1 MDLEEYLAIPFVLD
15 VRAVQGEGGDWLCE
29 LEYEEL
35 PGCIARARS
44 PLVALDKLEEQRI
57 QYMKSV
63 YERGEE
69 PQVSR
74 LPLRYPPY
82 GSEK

>member
-1 MDLEEYLAIPFVLD
+1 MELEEYLAIPFVLD
-15 VRAVQGEGGDWLCE
+15 VRAVQGEDGDWLCE

-44 PLVALDKLEEQRI
+44 PLVALDLLEVQRI
-57 QYMKSV
+57 QYMKGI
-63 YERGEE
+63 YERGGK
-69 PQVSR
+69 PQMPR